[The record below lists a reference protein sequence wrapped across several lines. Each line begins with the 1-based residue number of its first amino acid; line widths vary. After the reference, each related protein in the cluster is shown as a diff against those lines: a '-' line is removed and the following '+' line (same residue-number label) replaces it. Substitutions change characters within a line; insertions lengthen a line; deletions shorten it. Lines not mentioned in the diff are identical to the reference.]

1 MAGGRCAEPGCGR
14 FVGRREVFCGR
25 HADGAAVEE
34 GRGAGG
40 AAGGTGAG
48 VPAGDGREAAPRRGG
63 EGPGAR
69 LAAALARAAA
79 DPGLDE
85 EVGALRLTLARL
97 LREEEADP
105 LKVATAVARLAAV
118 GVQAARTRRALAEDG
133 PDELL
138 AAVESWLE
146 E

>member
-14 FVGRREVFCGR
+14 FVGRQETFCGR
-25 HADGAAVEE
+25 HADGEA
-34 GRGAGG
+34 GAGIG
-40 AAGGTGAG
+40 ESAGAG
-48 VPAGDGREAAPRRGG
+48 VPAGDGREAASRLGG

-133 PDELL
+133 PDDLL

>member
-34 GRGAGG
+34 AGG
-40 AAGGTGAG
+40 SAGRAAESGAG
-48 VPAGDGREAAPRRGG
+48 VPAGDGREVAPRLGG

-133 PDELL
+133 PDDLL

>member
-14 FVGRREVFCGR
+14 FVGRREVYCRR
-25 HADGAAVEE
+25 H
-34 GRGAGG
+34 AGG
-40 AAGGTGAG
+40 ARAEVGAEVDSSVKAGAKTERGRLG
-48 VPAGDGREAAPRRGG
+48 GDGT
-63 EGPGAR
+63 GAR
-69 LAAALARAAA
+69 LAAALSRAAA

-85 EVGALRLTLARL
+85 EVGALRLTLVRL
-97 LREEEADP
+97 LREEAADP

-133 PDELL
+133 PDDLL

>member
-1 MAGGRCAEPGCGR
+1 MPSRDAAGSSGGGRSSAAGTR
-14 FVGRREVFCGR
+14 TGRRSR
-25 HADGAAVEE
+25 KPE
-34 GRGAGG
+34 GRRGG
-40 AAGGTGAG
+40 QRSQGRAFPRATGG
-48 VPAGDGREAAPRRGG
+48 RPRLGG

>member
-1 MAGGRCAEPGCGR
+1 MLKFKNPQAGFALDQTINKQGKVATL
-14 FVGRREVFCGR
+14 
-25 HADGAAVEE
+25 AW
-34 GRGAGG
+34 
-40 AAGGTGAG
+40 
-48 VPAGDGREAAPRRGG
+48 
-63 EGPGAR
+63 